1 MSLRSRLFVALL
13 TLALAPTLVFA
24 WFTLV
29 QLHAATSRWYQSGVD
44 HALEAA
50 IETNRTTLTRLEAT
64 ALERA
69 DSFAGTLPDFAADPR
84 QRDDLRR
91 EMRESGLDFTQLYER
106 DTTGWR
112 LASTVGPARA
122 VAANTID
129 LSSETPAA
137 MAGDRLVRSPS
148 GVMGAVAP
156 VRDRVAVITG
166 VWLNPSY
173 WEQLGQVR
181 EAREFYAKVGVLVDV
196 ARERVLLTVATLALA
211 VALGAALLARALAD
225 GITEPLSRLATA
237 LQGVQDGRNA
247 HRLPESGPRELA
259 SLATS
264 FNAMTTRLA
273 DARTALAA
281 AEREAAWR
289 DVARRLAHAIKNP
302 LTPMSRSPPP
312 LEARGQRLPE
322 SERRA
327 VRDSLAA
334 LLQEVEHLT
343 RLADTFSQYARMPE
357 VRDEPLDLSELAR
370 ACGALHEPQGLTL
383 RIDCATPL
391 PVRGDRLLLSR
402 ALHNLLVN
410 AIEASPA
417 GGVVELASGRDGGEA
432 WIEVRDRGP
441 GLDPEL
447 AARVF
452 EPYVSN
458 KNRGSGL
465 GLSLV
470 RDIAVQHRGSVT
482 LVNREGGGA
491 LARLVVPLA

>member
-1 MSLRSRLFVALL
+1 
-13 TLALAPTLVFA
+13 
-24 WFTLV
+24 
-29 QLHAATSRWYQSGVD
+29 
-44 HALEAA
+44 
-50 IETNRTTLTRLEAT
+50 
-64 ALERA
+64 
-69 DSFAGTLPDFAADPR
+69 
-84 QRDDLRR
+84 
-91 EMRESGLDFTQLYER
+91 
-106 DTTGWR
+106 
-112 LASTVGPARA
+112 
-122 VAANTID
+122 
-129 LSSETPAA
+129 
-137 MAGDRLVRSPS
+137 
-148 GVMGAVAP
+148 MGAVAP
-156 VRDRVAVITG
+156 VRDRVALITG

-196 ARERVLLTVATLALA
+196 ARERVLLTVATLALV

-225 GITEPLSRLATA
+225 GMTEPLSRLATA
-237 LQGVQDGRNA
+237 LQGVQDGRTA
-247 HRLPESGPRELA
+247 RRLPETGPRELA

-273 DARTALAA
+273 DARTALAT

-289 DVARRLAHAIKNP
+289 DVARRLAHEIKNP
-302 LTPMSRSPPP
+302 LTPMSLSLHR
-312 LEARGQRLPE
+312 LERRVELVPE

-357 VRDEPLDLSELAR
+357 VREEPLDLSELAR

-383 RIDCATPL
+383 RIDCESPL

-417 GGVVELASGRDGGEA
+417 GGLVELESGRDGSEA

-441 GLDPEL
+441 GLDAEL

-491 LARLVVPLA
+491 LARLALPLA